1 MSSRPQDEAACKNWW
16 LAGCTDADDGPELGR
31 PSVDGTVVE
40 MSRRLGLN
48 CLEVG

>member
-1 MSSRPQDEAACKNWW
+1 MSLRPQYEVGRKNWE

-31 PSVDGTVVE
+31 PSVDGTVVG
-40 MSRRLGLN
+40 MSRRLGQD